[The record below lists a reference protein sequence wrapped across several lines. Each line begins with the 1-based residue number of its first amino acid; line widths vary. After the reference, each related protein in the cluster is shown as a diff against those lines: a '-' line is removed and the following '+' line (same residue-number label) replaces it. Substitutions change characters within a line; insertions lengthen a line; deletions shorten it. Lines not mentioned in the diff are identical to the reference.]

1 MNWKLEKLIWVIS
14 LRINL
19 SFLKCN
25 LLSVYRCR
33 WFMMNNK
40 SNFNKKQILCLPSFS
55 LRSFSNWN
63 YKELYRQKGFVWLIT
78 ACITVSKSPKK
89 SVIQKSDPQFK
100 ISEYIHRVLEKKIT
114 MIAFC
119 FCTHCYCTVFS
130 ISSPLWHIKQKPF
143 CISCKVWIMLW
154 SHE

>member
-1 MNWKLEKLIWVIS
+1 MNWKFEKLIWVIS
-14 LRINL
+14 LTINL

-63 YKELYRQKGFVWLIT
+63 YKELYRQKGFVWHIT

-89 SVIQKSDPQFK
+89 SVIQIHNSKSLN
-100 ISEYIHRVLEKKIT
+100 IST